1 MKRLIFSLPLILGSC
16 MSTLLSRN
24 SDDVPTSTLESLHEL
39 KAEVA
44 QLTHLMHG
52 QSVDI
57 QLLEEKLSN
66 LSLKRRELASET
78 LGCLQQKVDELE
90 SVLTSMRMNV
100 EHSKKQSQHT
110 FDTQLQRL
118 VCLENRVSQHDSS
131 LHIIHDIKTMMGE
144 LKSTP
149 GQTYRVESGD
159 TLEGISR
166 KFGLKV
172 EDLKQYNKLQTHQI
186 QIGQVLKIPL

>member
-1 MKRLIFSLPLILGSC
+1 

-144 LKSTP
+144 LKSPP

-166 KFGLKV
+166 KFGVKV